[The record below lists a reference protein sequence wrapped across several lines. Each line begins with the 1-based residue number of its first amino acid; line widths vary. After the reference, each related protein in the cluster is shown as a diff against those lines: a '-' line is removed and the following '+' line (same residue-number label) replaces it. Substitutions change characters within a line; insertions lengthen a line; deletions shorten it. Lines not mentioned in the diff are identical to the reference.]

1 MVEWTALEMRRT
13 LTGTLGSN
21 PSLSARKGHL
31 MGVLFAMFELV
42 SASNSAGALHLSRI
56 PLKLIEKKWLSMIGK
71 MLNHY
76 GRKG

>member
-31 MGVLFAMFELV
+31 MGVLFALFELV
-42 SASNSAGALHLSRI
+42 STSNSAGHCISLES
-56 PLKLIEKKWLSMIGK
+56 PSNVSKKKWLSIIGK

>member
-21 PSLSARKGHL
+21 PSLSARKGHP
-31 MGVLFAMFELV
+31 GVLFALLLLA
-42 SASNSAGALHLSRI
+42 STSNSAGALHLSRI
-56 PLKLIEKKWLSMIGK
+56 PLKRIEKKWLSIIGK